1 MRGGRLATAVS
12 CVDRQW
18 TGLLVAGL
26 AVCNHVSRLP
36 DATNFVRP
44 AANVGLLYNGLYGLE
59 NSRLRQG
66 GELHFEIV
74 DARQVGAPEHQAQ
87 ARGSFHFSVWRCF
100 AAAGHATRQLQAL
113 ASRLTNSRRWRWWRV
128 SAISRRRW
136 CQLQVGG
143 LVDIGSPR
151 PWVECWDKGRKL
163 PLDNMLLVPDFFAA
177 GA

>member
-1 MRGGRLATAVS
+1 MRGGCLAAAVS

-26 AVCNHVSRLP
+26 AVRNYVSRLP
-36 DATNFVRP
+36 DATNFVRL
-44 AANVGLLYNGLYGLE
+44 AANVGLLYNGLHGLE

-66 GELHFEIV
+66 SELHFDIV

-87 ARGSFHFSVWRCF
+87 PRGSFHFSVWRCF
-100 AAAGHATRQLQAL
+100 AAAGHAPRQLQAL
-113 ASRLTNSRRWRWWRV
+113 ASRLTNGGRWRV
-128 SAISRRRW
+128 SVISRRRW

-163 PLDNMLLVPDFFAA
+163 PLDHMLLVPDFFAA